1 MMHCVATG
9 KDIYYNSL
17 DMYRDVDRDA
27 ISRAV
32 L

>member
-1 MMHCVATG
+1 MMHCIATG

-17 DMYRDVDRDA
+17 DINHDVNHDG
-27 ISRAV
+27 AV